1 MKYFKLLLS
10 LLLIISI
17 DIFGSDTLIKN
28 GTIHTGDGSKAF
40 VGDIY
45 IKNGVIN
52 SIGNIDIEASTIIDA
67 TGNIITPGFIAPITA
82 IGIIE
87 IGSLDVTRDDEADY
101 LNMGF
106 SIFRAFNANST
117 LIPWN
122 RSNGL
127 TSVITLPQQ
136 ASMPL
141 AGMGSFFVL
150 DGQMS
155 VSGMKDMVMLGKIG
169 ASSGSRSED
178 LDILENLI
186 GLGKQVRNKNYEKV
200 LESPMAEF
208 FELHPQ
214 DIEALDKVANKN
226 LPLIIETNRAS
237 DIKHLIDIKNKHDL
251 NLILAGVEDAP
262 LVLNELVES
271 GIPVIINP
279 MDNIPNSF
287 DELSSSLELAS
298 ILNKAGVT
306 IMFDSSRSHNYYLM
320 RQGAGNAVAYGMN
333 YEDAISGMSK
343 IVADVFGIENRGS
356 LVKGNFADIV
366 IWESDPLEPASV
378 PLYVLIE
385 GSEMDLVTRSSRLK
399 DRYIEK
405 LIKN

>member
-67 TGNIITPGFIAPITA
+67 TGKIITPGFIAPITA

-186 GLGKQVRNKNYEKV
+186 GLGKLVRNKNYEKV

-298 ILNKAGVT
+298 ILNKAGIT

-356 LVKGNFADIV
+356 LVKGNFADVV